1 VPKKLSR
8 PLKND
13 IGRQTIPVLS
23 LSPVR
28 NDHTTL
34 ERLLPEPQWSVYR
47 ADTVMSALTL
57 LRTLRPV
64 PVVVC
69 EGDTLPGSWQEMLAT
84 TALLPE
90 PPSIVIASRLADD
103 HLWAEALNL
112 GAYDVLAKPFD
123 VAELTRSLSL
133 AWLHGQR
140 QREVRDTL
148 PRVMAAGAA

>member
-1 VPKKLSR
+1 MPKKLGKPS
-8 PLKND
+8 KNE
-13 IGRQTIPVLS
+13 IGCQTIPVLS
-23 LSPVR
+23 LSPVE

-34 ERLLPEPQWSVYR
+34 EQLLPEPEWSVHW
-47 ADTVMSALTL
+47 ADSVRSALTL

-69 EGDTLPGSWQEMLAT
+69 ERDSLPGSWQDVLAR

-90 PPSIVIASRLADD
+90 PPSIIVASWIADD

-123 VAELTRSLSL
+123 PVELTRSLSL

-140 QREVRDTL
+140 QRGVSDTL
-148 PRVMAAGAA
+148 PKVMAAGVA